1 MSMNSPFE
9 TELEELVTT
18 YREALARSKYDDA
31 SDVLSTTDVSSLIA
45 RAAAGIERA
54 SGRCSQ
60 YSERVGA
67 LLKIKCHDWERVAQV
82 IGVAEGLLH
91 DLRHGYTRS
100 IEELLH
106 SDVFADYLE
115 MADHLLSNGYKDAA
129 AVVSGSTLEAHLKQ
143 MASKHGVAIEQNGKP
158 KKADLINSDLVKA
171 SAYSKLEQKNVTAW
185 LGLRNSAAH
194 GNYSDYESEQVALMN
209 QGIKDF
215 IVRNPA

>member
-1 MSMNSPFE
+1 MNSPFE
-9 TELEELVTT
+9 TELDELVSV
-18 YREALARSKYDDA
+18 YQQALARSQHDDA
-31 SDVLSTTDVSSLIA
+31 SDVLSKTDVSSLIA

-54 SGRCSQ
+54 SGKGSQ
-60 YSERVGA
+60 YSERVST
-67 LLKIKCHDWERVAQV
+67 LLNIKCHDWDRVAQV

-91 DLRHGYTRS
+91 DLRHGYTQS

-115 MADHLLSNGYKDAA
+115 MANHLLSSGYKDAA

-143 MASKHGVAIEQNGKP
+143 MASKFGVAVEQNGKP
-158 KKADLINSDLVKA
+158 KKADTINSDLVKV
-171 SAYSKLEQKNVTAW
+171 SAYSKLEQKSITAW

-194 GNYSDYESEQVALMN
+194 GNYADYEATQVAVMN
-209 QGIKDF
+209 QGIQDF